1 MKSAVQFGAGNIGR
15 GFMGQ
20 LFWEIGYEIVFVD
33 VKEPLVKLLNEKKS
47 YTLRILDAGTR
58 KKRDIAIDRFRALT
72 LMNRDEAVEAIA
84 LSDVMSTAVGVE
96 KLEDIAPLIVD
107 GIKERFRRS
116 SFPVDIYQC
125 ENSLHAAKILKSAVL
140 DRLSGDLRRWAER
153 NVGFIGTAVMRIV
166 PAPGRFEG
174 EDPLLVVSDAYH
186 RLPYDNMARKSPAP
200 SIEGLK
206 PVDDFTAEMTKKLYT
221 YNLAH
226 AALGYLG
233 NLKGRSYIHE
243 SFEDSATV
251 SVVEGALNESMDA
264 LVKKY
269 PDNIDCEEKRE
280 IIHDIKLR
288 FSNPL
293 IMDTIKR
300 VGKNPVRKLGPDE
313 RLIGSAKLCLSSGIL
328 PDNISCVCAAAL
340 LYDDPEDGET
350 VRLRRMVKE
359 EGVEYTLKKISGVDP
374 ESRFGRDIV
383 GHYNRLK
390 TEKGR

>member
-20 LFWEIGYEIVFVD
+20 LFWEIGYEIVLVD
-33 VKEPLVKLLNEKKS
+33 VRETVVKLLNENKS

-58 KKRDIAIDRFRALT
+58 KKSDITIGRFRAFT
-72 LMNRDEAVEAIA
+72 PKSQNEVTEAIA

-96 KLEDIAPLIVD
+96 NLEDIAPLIAE
-107 GIKERFRRS
+107 GIRERFRRNS
-116 SFPVDIYQC
+116 PPVDIYQC

-140 DRLSGDLRRWAER
+140 DRLSGDLRIWAEE

-166 PAPGRFEG
+166 PAPAKSGG

-186 RLPYDNMARKSPAP
+186 RLPYDNRRRRAP
-200 SIEGLK
+200 PPPIEGLR
-206 PVDDFTAEMTKKLYT
+206 PVEDFTAEMSKKLYT

-233 NLKGRSYIHE
+233 ILKGRSYIHE
-243 SFEDSATV
+243 CVGDSDTV
-251 SVVEGALNESMDA
+251 AVVEGALNESMDA
-264 LVKKY
+264 LIKKY
-269 PDNIDCEEKRE
+269 PGNIGGEEKEE
-280 IIHDIKLR
+280 IIRDIKLR

-300 VGKNPVRKLGPDE
+300 VGKDPVRKLGSDE

-328 PDNISCVCAAAL
+328 PDNISRVCAAAL
-340 LYDDPEDGET
+340 LYDDPKDGET
-350 VRLRRMVKE
+350 VRLREMVKKD
-359 EGVEYTLKKISGVDP
+359 GVENVLKKISGVDP
-374 ESRFGRDIV
+374 ESRLGRCIV
-383 GHYNRLK
+383 RHYRAL
-390 TEKGR
+390 TSEGSR

>member
-33 VKEPLVKLLNEKKS
+33 VRETVVKLLNEKKS

-58 KKRDIAIDRFRALT
+58 KKSDITIGRFRAFT
-72 LMNRDEAVEAIA
+72 PQSQNEVAEAIA

-96 KLEDIAPLIVD
+96 NLEDIAPLIAE
-107 GIKERFRRS
+107 GIRERFRRNS
-116 SFPVDIYQC
+116 PPVDIYQC

-140 DRLSGDLRRWAER
+140 DRLSGDLRIWAEE

-166 PAPGRFEG
+166 PAPAKSGG

-186 RLPYDNMARKSPAP
+186 RLPYDNRRRAAP
-200 SIEGLK
+200 PPIEGLR
-206 PVDDFTAEMTKKLYT
+206 PVENFTAEMTKKLYT

-233 NLKGRSYIHE
+233 KLKGRSYIHE
-243 SFEDSATV
+243 CVGDSDTV

-269 PDNIDCEEKRE
+269 PGNIGGEEKEE
-280 IIHDIKLR
+280 IIRDIKLR

-300 VGKNPVRKLGPDE
+300 VGKDPVRKLGPDE
-313 RLIGSAKLCLSSGIL
+313 RLIGSANLCLSSGIL

-340 LYDDPEDGET
+340 LYDDPEDDVT
-350 VRLRRMVKE
+350 VRLRRMVKAD
-359 EGVEYTLKKISGVDP
+359 GVERTLKRISGVDP
-374 ESRFGRDIV
+374 ESRLGRDII
-383 GHYNRLK
+383 GHYNRLNPHF
-390 TEKGR
+390 